1 MQILIVCVNGGKN
14 YIKGMNNMNDKKQI
28 QLLKDAIEFYKDG
41 AILEA
46 KDKAIEFI
54 NSVTNFEMD
63 FENVLYQKGSKE

>member
-1 MQILIVCVNGGKN
+1 
-14 YIKGMNNMNDKKQI
+14 MNDKKQI

-63 FENVLYQKGSKE
+63 FENILYQKGSKE

>member
-1 MQILIVCVNGGKN
+1 MQILIVCVSGGKN

-28 QLLKDAIEFYKDG
+28 QLLKDAIELYKDG

-54 NSVTNFEMD
+54 NNIADFEMD
-63 FENVLYQKGSKE
+63 FENIPYQKGGK